1 MPKNEEYETEHMET
15 GACSHTAASINLV
28 QFLSCWQ
35 LAVLQRVDLANIF
48 PNIHHA
54 TDTADRGDQQ
64 CNALWYLDNMV
75 SSPIGLSEFW
85 ESEPMWTC
93 QNINSIHDQGRRCHY
108 LEGRP
113 SK

>member
-1 MPKNEEYETEHMET
+1 ML
-15 GACSHTAASINLV
+15 SHCRQYQPCPVLIV
-28 QFLSCWQ
+28 
-35 LAVLQRVDLANIF
+35 LAVGSAAEGGLANIF

-93 QNINSIHDQGRRCHY
+93 QNINSIHDQGCRYHY
-108 LEGRP
+108 LDGKR